1 MRVFHFEELRRWFAH
16 RLRPWMRRWAAWVW
30 MDSWVGKFA
39 ETFGGREE
47 SHWAIASGWPGL
59 KRPLRGEA
67 AARSVA
73 I

>member
-1 MRVFHFEELRRWFAH
+1 
-16 RLRPWMRRWAAWVW
+16 